1 MQPGWQGSGFPQ
13 QGGWQGYPPF
23 GHELHEPEDTAPQHR
38 EGYERMSNRI
48 FVTPAEASSAD
59 VVSELSDAH
68 GLVVQEK
75 SFTSLRPE
83 DWPDEA
89 TFSAEIN
96 KVFKVKAGKPGTKFW
111 KGVREAVMKQCTT
124 HDLVLVFQSPGMEAE
139 EAAELHLEQVSSLI
153 KNVLEAADTKAAAD
167 SIVGLKSGSVLAV
180 LVGWTSDEVGTWPV
194 VNDDPIPSSNS
205 LQQQWARR
213 NYPDDSQDY
222 SQGHPA
228 QSLRQV
234 PPRQRLGFQ
243 RPPPWQQG
251 QPQPYPQQQH
261 AYRQGGYGNMQPMV
275 PHQQQYGYPQGPPQ
289 MMQGYPQHQQHG
301 MQQQQ
306 FMGNSSYGGQGP
318 GIGPGGGAGHPSAG
332 GGGYGCNGGYG
343 NDQPGFQGQQQG
355 GPQQQMSMRAAAERA
370 AAEALWNGGA
380 TPDGPYDPSGMNTGA
395 AVFIPGGPQQNGP
408 PAGMQQGGPHR
419 GMPPQ
424 GGMQRQGGVP
434 LRGGMTH
441 QPMGHMSGHMEPASA
456 MDGNG
461 VMNEQVAAP
470 SRLSMEDAAL
480 RAAAESL
487 WGQTG
492 GASGRSPAA
501 APAATPPSLAAAA
514 PFMIPS
520 NQPGLASLEL
530 NSMQAAAGQ
539 LWSGMAPAA
548 ALPESS
554 ADDLHSPPPA
564 CLDACVASAMGLD
577 GGSVGVG
584 MGAAPLPA
592 GAMPPAVPQTVD
604 GTNELLANLR
614 LGGEA
619 QRLPGFGASL
629 HAALPSALGL
639 PPSLPPSAPTSRP
652 PSREEEALAALE
664 RHEAF
669 DFDDDAE
676 EEAFAAAE
684 AAAESAL
691 GLPPPPPRVPT
702 QKATRLPGNSTWG
715 KAAAVA
721 KAHGIMAEVEP
732 LCLLGRGAFGKV
744 MLVRGL
750 HDGAA
755 YAMKVLRVDAIA
767 KQRMAAEVQ
776 TERDV
781 MVSFARQPHP
791 FVVPLLR
798 GYRSGSHYHVVMPLL
813 PGGTLFAH
821 IKALDPAQ
829 LPEVST
835 RFYGA
840 QIALALGELHARG
853 VLYLDLKLENVLIS
867 AAGDAVLVDFGLA
880 QQGVDVAAGATAK
893 RVGGTRA
900 YLSPEA
906 ISSNHVGAAADWW
919 ALGVVLFEMLTGGA
933 PFVGA
938 DKKALQASICNCRM
952 RFPAESTVSGEARSL
967 VRRLLAK
974 QPEQRLGVAAGVAE
988 VQSHPFFRGLDWA
1001 ALLACEL
1008 QPPHVPVLEHD
1019 ADVRHFE
1026 AKYTAQPARITDIE
1040 PSGRPAHA
1048 AETLHSGAFDF
1059 TSATWPS
1066 HPGSRGVVGAV

>member
-1 MQPGWQGSGFPQ
+1 M
-13 QGGWQGYPPF
+13 
-23 GHELHEPEDTAPQHR
+23 H
-38 EGYERMSNRI
+38 
-48 FVTPAEASSAD
+48 
-59 VVSELSDAH
+59 
-68 GLVVQEK
+68 
-75 SFTSLRPE
+75 
-83 DWPDEA
+83 
-89 TFSAEIN
+89 
-96 KVFKVKAGKPGTKFW
+96 
-111 KGVREAVMKQCTT
+111 
-124 HDLVLVFQSPGMEAE
+124 
-139 EAAELHLEQVSSLI
+139 
-153 KNVLEAADTKAAAD
+153 
-167 SIVGLKSGSVLAV
+167 
-180 LVGWTSDEVGTWPV
+180 
-194 VNDDPIPSSNS
+194 
-205 LQQQWARR
+205 
-213 NYPDDSQDY
+213 
-222 SQGHPA
+222 
-228 QSLRQV
+228 
-234 PPRQRLGFQ
+234 
-243 RPPPWQQG
+243 
-251 QPQPYPQQQH
+251 
-261 AYRQGGYGNMQPMV
+261 
-275 PHQQQYGYPQGPPQ
+275 
-289 MMQGYPQHQQHG
+289 
-301 MQQQQ
+301 
-306 FMGNSSYGGQGP
+306 
-318 GIGPGGGAGHPSAG
+318 
-332 GGGYGCNGGYG
+332 
-343 NDQPGFQGQQQG
+343 
-355 GPQQQMSMRAAAERA
+355 
-370 AAEALWNGGA
+370 
-380 TPDGPYDPSGMNTGA
+380 
-395 AVFIPGGPQQNGP
+395 
-408 PAGMQQGGPHR
+408 
-419 GMPPQ
+419 
-424 GGMQRQGGVP
+424 
-434 LRGGMTH
+434 
-441 QPMGHMSGHMEPASA
+441 
-456 MDGNG
+456 
-461 VMNEQVAAP
+461 EQVAAP
-470 SRLSMEDAAL
+470 ARQMSMEDAAL

-487 WGQTG
+487 WAGSMG
-492 GASGRSPAA
+492 GGPRTPAA
-501 APAATPPSLAAAA
+501 APAATPPSPAAAT

-530 NSMQAAAGQ
+530 NAMHAAAGQ

-554 ADDLHSPPPA
+554 ADDL
-564 CLDACVASAMGLD
+564 DVNACVASAMGLD
-577 GGSVGVG
+577 GGGSMSPG
-584 MGAAPLPA
+584 GA
-592 GAMPPAVPQTVD
+592 QTVN
-604 GTNELLANLR
+604 GANELLANLR

-619 QRLPGFGASL
+619 QQLPGFGA
-629 HAALPSALGL
+629 ALPGGFS

-880 QQGVDVAAGATAK
+880 QQGIDVAAGATAK

>member
-1 MQPGWQGSGFPQ
+1 MTQHTARDASPSGLAQRHSAAKALPPFTPILHPVLAQVPAWLCMMQPQWQGGGYPQ
-13 QGGWQGYPPF
+13 QGGWQGGYPPY
-23 GHELHEPEDTAPQHR
+23 GHELPEPEDTTPQHR
-38 EGYERMSNRI
+38 EGYERMSSRI

-59 VVSELSDAH
+59 IVSELADSH

-75 SFTSLRPE
+75 SITSLRPE

-96 KVFKVKAGKPGTKFW
+96 KVFKVKAGKSGAKFW

-139 EAAELHLEQVSSLI
+139 EAGELHLGQVTSLI

-180 LVGWTSDEVGTWPV
+180 LVGWTSDEVSTWPV
-194 VNDDPIPSSNS
+194 VGDDPIPSSNS
-205 LQQQWARR
+205 RQQQQWASR
-213 NYPDDSQDY
+213 NYQNDPQDY
-222 SQGHPA
+222 SDGHP
-228 QSLRQV
+228 QSMRQV

-251 QPQPYPQQQH
+251 QPQPYHHQQQ
-261 AYRQGGYGNMQPMV
+261 AYRQGGYGNMQPM
-275 PHQQQYGYPQGPPQ
+275 HQQQQQYGYPQGPPQ
-289 MMQGYPQHQQHG
+289 MMQGGYPQQQQQHG

-306 FMGNSSYGGQGP
+306 QYMGNSGYGGQGN
-318 GIGPGGGAGHPSAG
+318 GMGPGGGGHPGAG
-332 GGGYGCNGGYG
+332 GAGYGGYGG
-343 NDQPGFQGQQQG
+343 DQPGFQGQQHDR
-355 GPQQQMSMRAAAERA
+355 SA
-370 AAEALWNGGA
+370 N
-380 TPDGPYDPSGMNTGA
+380 YDPSGMSLSA
-395 AVFIPGGPQQNGP
+395 AVFIPGGPQQNAP
-408 PAGMQQGGPHR
+408 PNGMQQGGPQR
-419 GMPPQ
+419 GPNGMQQ
-424 GGMQRQGGVP
+424 GGMQQGGMRQGMQQQGNGGG
-434 LRGGMTH
+434 GGMH
-441 QPMGHMSGHMEPASA
+441 
-456 MDGNG
+456 
-461 VMNEQVAAP
+461 EQVAAP
-470 SRLSMEDAAL
+470 ARQMSMEDAAL

-487 WGQTG
+487 WAGSMG
-492 GASGRSPAA
+492 GGPRTPAA
-501 APAATPPSLAAAA
+501 APAATPPSPAAAA

-520 NQPGLASLEL
+520 HQPGLASLEL
-530 NSMQAAAGQ
+530 NAMHAAAGQ

-554 ADDLHSPPPA
+554 ADDL
-564 CLDACVASAMGLD
+564 DVNACVASAMGLD
-577 GGSVGVG
+577 GGSSMSPG
-584 MGAAPLPA
+584 GA
-592 GAMPPAVPQTVD
+592 QTVN
-604 GTNELLANLR
+604 GANELLANLR

-619 QRLPGFGASL
+619 QRLPGFGA
-629 HAALPSALGL
+629 ALPGGFS

-664 RHEAF
+664 RNAAF
-669 DFDDDAE
+669 DFDDDE
-676 EEAFAAAE
+676 QEEAFAAAE
-684 AAAESAL
+684 AASGASTL
-691 GLPPPPPRVPT
+691 VLPAMPPRVPT
-702 QKATRLPGNSTWG
+702 QKATRLPGTSTWG
-715 KAAAVA
+715 NAAAVA
-721 KAHGIMAEVEP
+721 KAHGIMADVEP

-791 FVVPLLR
+791 FVVPALR
-798 GYRSGSHYHVVMPLL
+798 GYRSGSHYHIVMPFLA
-813 PGGTLFAH
+813 GGTLLAH
-821 IKALDPAQ
+821 IKAQTPVRLEEA
-829 LPEVST
+829 SA
-835 RFYGA
+835 RFYGG

-853 VLYLDLKLENVLIS
+853 VLYLDLKLENILIS

-893 RVGGTRA
+893 RVGGTKA

-906 ISSNHVGAAADWW
+906 ISSNQVGAATDWW
-919 ALGVVLFEMLTGGA
+919 ALGVVLFEMLTGTA

-938 DKKALQASICNCRM
+938 DKKALQAAICNCRM

-974 QPEQRLGVAAGVAE
+974 QTEQRLGVAGGVAE
-988 VQSHPFFRGLDWA
+988 VQAHPFFRGLDWA
-1001 ALLACEL
+1001 ALLACAL

-1019 ADVRHFE
+1019 ADARHFE
-1026 AKYTAQPARITDIE
+1026 AKYTAQPARITELDTHSGGGDI
-1040 PSGRPAHA
+1040 
-1048 AETLHSGAFDF
+1048 HSGAFDF
-1059 TSATWPS
+1059 TSAAW
-1066 HPGSRGVVGAV
+1066 RGVVGAV